1 MSIVRIVLVII
12 ATLIYLSCNAQNK
25 DCTIIFSLN
34 GDTTINMT
42 DSIFFEKSGHKR
54 VYFYNDNI
62 FINNQKKI
70 HFAHVNYYSE
80 MTYIK
85 SKKKY
90 FLYIYPIYQGE
101 AGPGIWELHNGVMI
115 ALSSGKVYRKIS
127 YFDFIEICDYIP
139 RFIKINHIAD

>member
-85 SKKKY
+85 SKKNT
-90 FLYIYPIYQGE
+90 FCI
-101 AGPGIWELHNGVMI
+101 
-115 ALSSGKVYRKIS
+115 
-127 YFDFIEICDYIP
+127 YIP
-139 RFIKINHIAD
+139 YIKERPGRAYGNCIME